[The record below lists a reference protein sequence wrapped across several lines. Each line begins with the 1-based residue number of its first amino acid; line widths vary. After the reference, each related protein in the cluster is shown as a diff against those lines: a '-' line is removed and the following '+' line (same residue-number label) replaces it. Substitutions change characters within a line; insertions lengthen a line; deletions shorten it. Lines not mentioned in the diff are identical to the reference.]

1 VAVLRFALHAVDAR
15 QRVALLPGYSWM
27 GYHHFDAVGVP
38 RDVCQNLCLAFGQ
51 TARVHNASGQ
61 GGGLEFCYSVGF
73 ESGGLREVAGDSGSR
88 CSQTR
93 VGGELQAG
101 AALWFSWHGYWLR
114 KHRKL
119 PGTPGNSIN
128 RRSKDA
134 RCAGLCRWCN
144 TFRKRRLLRF
154 CCTGR
159 KQSVRA

>member
-1 VAVLRFALHAVDAR
+1 VAVLGFALYAIDTR
-15 QRVALLPGYSWM
+15 QRVALLPCYSWM
-27 GYHHFDAVGVP
+27 GYHCFDAVRVT
-38 RDVCQNLCLAFGQ
+38 RDVCQNLCFAFSQ
-51 TARVHNASGQ
+51 TASVNNARGQ
-61 GGGLEFCYSVGF
+61 RGGLKFCYSVGF
-73 ESGGLREVAGDSGSR
+73 KSGGFREVAGDSGGSR
-88 CSQTR
+88 SQTR

-134 RCAGLCRWCN
+134 HCAGLCRWCN
-144 TFRKRRLLRF
+144 TFHKRRLLPF
-154 CCTGR
+154 YCTGR